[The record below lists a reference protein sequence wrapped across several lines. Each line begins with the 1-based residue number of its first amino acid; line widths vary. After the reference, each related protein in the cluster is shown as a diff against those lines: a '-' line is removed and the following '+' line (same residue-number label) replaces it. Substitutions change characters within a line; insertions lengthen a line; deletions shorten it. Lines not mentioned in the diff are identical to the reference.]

1 MLLARSITVHARW
14 LALSFVLLFL
24 QACGSTIRAPEHVA
38 APASVFLVDHGIHS
52 SVLFPR
58 DSGEV
63 VAFCFSSYDF
73 AAKDN
78 DGALNGP
85 LVLLASSEGTLGR
98 RVFVCPDPSPDR
110 ISRAFM
116 QGETYYRID
125 SCHEIVVE
133 RAARERVL
141 SELEGI
147 WTSEQAT
154 RVDNAKRRFSFV
166 RVPAR
171 YGLFHTC
178 NHASVQLLREMGCGV
193 SGIGIAADFDV
204 RPSEGLAGTR
214 AAGAVA
220 RVPEPR
226 AGDETLTAAE
236 RGASVGRVSKG
247 SRGASNGA
255 ATGAGTSA
263 GSTAAAASID

>member
-1 MLLARSITVHARW
+1 MLHTRW
-14 LALSFVLLFL
+14 IVLTLVLLGL

-38 APASVFLVDHGIHS
+38 EPASVFLLDHGIHS

-58 DSGEV
+58 DSGDV

-73 AAKDN
+73 AANDN

-98 RVFVCPDPSPDR
+98 RVFACPNPTPAS
-110 ISRAFM
+110 ISQEFM
-116 QGETYYRID
+116 RGETYYRID
-125 SCHEIVVE
+125 TCHEIVVE
-133 RAARERVL
+133 RTDRERVL

-147 WTSEQAT
+147 WSAEHAT

-193 SGIGIAADFDV
+193 SGIGIAAEFDV
-204 RPSEGLAGTR
+204 RTPTVP
-214 AAGAVA
+214 AATSVA
-220 RVPEPR
+220 RV
-226 AGDETLTAAE
+226 G
-236 RGASVGRVSKG
+236 SVRSGRSEVTTST
-247 SRGASNGA
+247 SVA
-255 ATGAGTSA
+255 AT
-263 GSTAAAASID
+263 ASPAN

>member
-1 MLLARSITVHARW
+1 MLHARSAIPCTRSLVLSLVV
-14 LALSFVLLFL
+14 LAL
-24 QACGSTIRAPEHVA
+24 QACGSTIRAPEEVA
-38 APASVFLVDHGIHS
+38 DPASVFLLDHGIHS

-58 DSGEV
+58 DSGDV
-63 VAFCFSSYDF
+63 IAFCFSSYDF

-98 RVFVCPDPSPDR
+98 RVFACPDPTPSS
-110 ISRAFM
+110 ITRAFM
-116 QGETYYRID
+116 IGETYYRID

-133 RAARERVL
+133 HAARERVL
-141 SELEGI
+141 SDLESI
-147 WTSEQAT
+147 WTSEQAS

-204 RPSEGLAGTR
+204 RTPEGSRTQN
-214 AAGAVA
+214 AAG
-220 RVPEPR
+220 
-226 AGDETLTAAE
+226 GIAAT
-236 RGASVGRVSKG
+236 GSASAVGRVSSG
-247 SRGASNGA
+247 ARGALHGGA
-255 ATGAGTSA
+255 ATGPT
-263 GSTAAAASID
+263 STAAASRVD